1 METAIMIKSDL
12 STFLKANMANGTNII
27 KETSLVM
34 NMEVK
39 KHVKTKNKT
48 SPRVFLTL
56 TNNLRTKISKM
67 DKFLRISTISIITN
81 SNMIVS
87 QLI

>member
-48 SPRVFLTL
+48 SPLVFLTL
-56 TNNLRTKISKM
+56 TNNLRTNISKI
-67 DKFLRISTISIITN
+67 DKFLRTSTMNMITK
-81 SNMIVS
+81 SNIIVS